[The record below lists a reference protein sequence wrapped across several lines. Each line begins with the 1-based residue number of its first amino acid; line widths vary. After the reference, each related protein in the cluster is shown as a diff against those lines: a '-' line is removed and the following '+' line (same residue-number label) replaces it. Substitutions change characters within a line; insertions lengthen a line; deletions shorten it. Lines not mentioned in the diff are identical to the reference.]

1 MKRVLFA
8 VLILLTA
15 GATYAQEKDKNP
27 FLWEKGN
34 TTIKLGGFVRVVT
47 SADFDGSVSSNDF
60 IVSSIPVPQPWD
72 NKGRFGLDA
81 SASRLGLEVVQKIN
95 GVGDLK
101 FYIESDFRGASDVFR
116 LRQAYVSFLG
126 ITAGQTWSF
135 MYDAAAT
142 APSIDIQGDD
152 SRTFFRTPLIGYSH
166 KFGKGFSAGAA
177 IEYPKA
183 KITTATGIK
192 TVTQRIP
199 DFPLYVQYKGG
210 IGHLKLAGVMRGVQ
224 WGNTQTEKIETQFG
238 WGVQLSGSLKPA
250 KFLTLYAQGI
260 YGEGIGR
267 YINDLAYLS
276 VDLMPDYNEAGAM
289 KALPMYGLSV
299 GMRADLSKKFY
310 LTAGFASAVMDNQT
324 DYTKPDDYRR
334 GNYASGTLF
343 WKAFKNMT
351 IATEYLYGRRENIS
365 GQTGQANRVQ
375 LMLKYDF

>member
-1 MKRVLFA
+1 MKKVVLSA
-8 VLILLTA
+8 LILL
-15 GATYAQEKDKNP
+15 GINSVYAQKKENP

-47 SADFDGSVSSNDF
+47 SADFDGSVASNDF

-81 SASRLGLEVVQKIN
+81 SASRLNLEVVQKIEGIGN
-95 GVGDLK
+95 LK

-152 SRTFFRTPLIGYSH
+152 SRTFFRTPLIGYSRR
-166 KFGKGFSAGAA
+166 FGDHFSAGAA

-183 KITTATGIK
+183 KITTTTGVK
-192 TVTQRIP
+192 SVAQRIP
-199 DFPLYVQYKGG
+199 DFSLYVQYKGAA
-210 IGHLKLAGVMRGVQ
+210 GHLKLAGVMRGVQ
-224 WGNTQTEKIETQFG
+224 YGNTGNEKIESEFG
-238 WGVQLSGSLKPA
+238 WGVQLSGSVKPA

-260 YGEGIGR
+260 YGAGIGR

-276 VDLMPDYNEAGAM
+276 VDLMPDYNEAGVM
-289 KALPMYGLSV
+289 RALPMYGVSF
-299 GMRADLSKKFY
+299 GARADLSKKFY
-310 LTAGFASAVMDNQT
+310 VAASVARAQMT
-324 DYTKPDDYRR
+324 DWKCYTMPSDFHK
-334 GNYASGTLF
+334 GSYASGTIF
-343 WKAFKNMT
+343 WRAFKNMT
-351 IATEYLYGRRENIS
+351 VAAEYLYGKRENIDHQS
-365 GQTGQANRVQ
+365 GQANRVQ